1 MKLIILNRK
10 RIGVTII
17 IVGLMLV
24 LFGLEK
30 KFDDRLKY
38 VALMQNNITSLK
50 KYDVPELNFSYKLP
64 SEWITKKENF
74 DGEEIVYHN
83 NFESEDAIIHGF
95 VQVWNMKEDL
105 KNFLDKSKE
114 SGVKYASY
122 KQYEL
127 IPITVKKHEGYLII
141 FTMKTSE
148 NAVFKGYEYFLKD
161 KDKFFRFSFYVRE
174 KNFKENM
181 PTIFKTIVDTFEVK
195 K

>member
-1 MKLIILNRK
+1 MRLIILNRK

-30 KFDDRLKY
+30 KFDGRLKY

-64 SEWITKKENF
+64 SEWTTKKENF
-74 DGEEIVYHN
+74 DGKEVVYHN

-95 VQVWNMKEDL
+95 IQVWNMKEDL
-105 KNFLDKSKE
+105 KSFLDKSKD
-114 SGVKYASY
+114 SSAKYANYSE
-122 KQYEL
+122 YE
-127 IPITVKKHEGYLII
+127 ITPVSVKKHEGYLIT

-148 NAVFKGYEYFLKD
+148 SAVFKGYEYFLKD
-161 KDKFFRFSFYVRE
+161 KNKFFRFSFYVRD

-181 PTIFKTIVDTFEVK
+181 PTVFKTIVDTFEHRE
-195 K
+195 